1 MYITKDYTAAK
12 RMIKIFQ
19 AVAKKELIQVQEI
32 DSILKTTN
40 AYQKWLPIVGGE
52 FFLQEYLTM
61 WKQILNSK
69 QYSGKLSNVFRKY
82 NMILEN
88 IDLLNVNL
96 SFAQKIDFSL
106 VEKLVTG
113 CLPPETEIKVK
124 IYFLIDG
131 YNGGTIIDQHN
142 YTQCIWTLDPKY
154 FECCGIYGL
163 VHELHHIGSLYWHNK
178 DELRKE
184 LISKN
189 NHVSL
194 AVKLVRSVLDEGSA
208 VFYADNQV
216 DRDIMYEVASK
227 QIGRNQF
234 DHILTAYKIA
244 KSNVSQRIEEFDKL
258 LQELI
263 DGVGKYDICKNK
275 VRSYGFMQGIK
286 PALNK
291 LIGEEMV
298 GSIDKVFGKEKM
310 FDCLINLKKFLF
322 IYNEAARKL
331 NKVEFSEELL
341 AKWDNIWNEKNIV

>member
-19 AVAKKELIQVQEI
+19 AIANNEIIKVQDI
-32 DSILKTTN
+32 DSILKTTK
-40 AYQKWLPIVGGE
+40 AYQKWLSIVGGK
-52 FFLQEYLTM
+52 FFLQEYLIM
-61 WKQILNSK
+61 WEKILNKK
-69 QYSGKLSNVFRKY
+69 QYTGKLSNVYQKY
-82 NMILEN
+82 NIILKN
-88 IDLLNVNL
+88 IDLLNVSL
-96 SFAQKIDFSL
+96 KFAQKIDFSL
-106 VEKLVTG
+106 VEKLVTEY
-113 CLPPETEIKVK
+113 LPPETEIKVK

-142 YTQCIWTLDPKY
+142 YTQCIWALDPKY
-154 FECCGIYGL
+154 FECCGVYGL
-163 VHELHHIGSLYWHNK
+163 VHELHHIGSLYWHNE
-178 DELRKE
+178 DDLRKE

-208 VFYADNQV
+208 VFYADKQV

-227 QIGRNQF
+227 QIGGNQF
-234 DHILTAYKIA
+234 DRILDAYKIA
-244 KSNVSQRIEEFDKL
+244 KSKVSQRIEELDKL

-263 DGVGKYDICKNK
+263 DGVGKYDIFKSK

-298 GSIDKVFGKEKM
+298 GSIDKVFGKEKI
-310 FDCLINLKKFLF
+310 FDCLINLKEFLF
-322 IYNEAARKL
+322 VYNEAARKL
-331 NKVEFSEELL
+331 NKVEFSEKLL
-341 AKWDNIWNEKNIV
+341 TKWDSIWSEKT